1 MLQGCGFKTRPQPM
15 PDQIPPKYFSEPI
28 STYRDTRLRIE
39 WEINDVANVFFEK
52 HSISFQ
58 KKDSIRRQ
66 DTTIPHSSD
75 SDEVP
80 GLLIE
85 EYYGQDNC
93 PDCEDGW
100 LRLEFIPLTSSRFL
114 REGSR
119 LFLYDPGIADT
130 QTPKIRQIRL
140 SWQEDEELLQQMTL
154 MGIPPKP
161 VFPEPVALMV
171 ERISDIEGNDSE
183 DSRIYIEEIYDFGK
197 ILRPLNDEI
206 SDSGRESDNNPDRSL
221 ASVDQAV
228 QLEGNLKPNQPKAI
242 RHRYS
247 FRFSWPAAREGFYQR
262 FPQPGEIVH
271 KTRFYGANLYQ
282 LDSLGTLPEIPLNKT
297 PLQEN
302 HYLFQKDVLTNLP
315 GPSLYEADSHPGVL
329 PRQALFY
336 IDLAAEK
343 EDILLFQLRLVDR
356 LGNEGPSSLPTVISL
371 PRLIIAEKNWS
382 SKGISPFTH

>member
-1 MLQGCGFKTRPQPM
+1 M
-15 PDQIPPKYFSEPI
+15 
-28 STYRDTRLRIE
+28 RIE
-39 WEINDVANVFFEK
+39 WEINDMAYIFFE
-52 HSISFQ
+52 
-58 KKDSIRRQ
+58 KDSIRRQ

-114 REGSR
+114 RVGSR
-119 LFLYDPGIADT
+119 LFLYDPGIAET

-140 SWQEDEELLQQMTL
+140 SWLEDEELLQQMTL

-171 ERISDIEGNDSE
+171 ERITDIEGNDSE
-183 DSRIYIEEIYDFGK
+183 DSGRYVEEIYDFGK

-206 SDSGRESDNNPDRSL
+206 SDSGRESDNNPDRSV
-221 ASVDQAV
+221 AAVDQAV
-228 QLEGNLKPNQPKAI
+228 QQEGELKPNQPKAI

-247 FRFSWPAAREGFYQR
+247 YRFSWPAAREGFYQR

-371 PRLIIAEKNWS
+371 PRLMIAEKNWS

>member
-1 MLQGCGFKTRPQPM
+1 MDQP
-15 PDQIPPKYFSEPI
+15 
-28 STYRDTRLRIE
+28 
-39 WEINDVANVFFEK
+39 
-52 HSISFQ
+52 
-58 KKDSIRRQ
+58 
-66 DTTIPHSSD
+66 
-75 SDEVP
+75 
-80 GLLIE
+80 
-85 EYYGQDNC
+85 
-93 PDCEDGW
+93 
-100 LRLEFIPLTSSRFL
+100 
-114 REGSR
+114 
-119 LFLYDPGIADT
+119 
-130 QTPKIRQIRL
+130 
-140 SWQEDEELLQQMTL
+140 
-154 MGIPPKP
+154 
-161 VFPEPVALMV
+161 
-171 ERISDIEGNDSE
+171 
-183 DSRIYIEEIYDFGK
+183 
-197 ILRPLNDEI
+197 
-206 SDSGRESDNNPDRSL
+206 
-221 ASVDQAV
+221 V
-228 QLEGNLKPNQPKAI
+228 QLEGNLKPNQAKAI
-242 RHRYS
+242 HHRYS

-371 PRLIIAEKNWS
+371 PRLMIAEKNWS

>member
-1 MLQGCGFKTRPQPM
+1 MLQGCGFKTLPQPM
-15 PDQIPPKYFSEPI
+15 LDQIPPKYFSEPI
-28 STYRDTRLRIE
+28 STYRDNRLRIE
-39 WEINDVANVFFEK
+39 WEINDVAHVFFEK
-52 HSISFQ
+52 HSIR
-58 KKDSIRRQ
+58 KL

-100 LRLEFIPLTSSRFL
+100 LRLEFIPITSPRFL

-161 VFPEPVALMV
+161 VFPEPVALIV
-171 ERISDIEGNDSE
+171 ERITDIEGNDSE
-183 DSRIYIEEIYDFGK
+183 GSGIYVEEIYDFGK
-197 ILRPLNDEI
+197 ILHPLNDDN
-206 SDSGRESDNNPDRSL
+206 SYSGRESENNPDRSL
-221 ASVDQAV
+221 ASVDQPV

-247 FRFSWPAAREGFYQR
+247 
-262 FPQPGEIVH
+262 
-271 KTRFYGANLYQ
+271 L
-282 LDSLGTLPEIPLNKT
+282 SLI
-297 PLQEN
+297 
-302 HYLFQKDVLTNLP
+302 H
-315 GPSLYEADSHPGVL
+315 
-329 PRQALFY
+329 
-336 IDLAAEK
+336 I
-343 EDILLFQLRLVDR
+343 
-356 LGNEGPSSLPTVISL
+356 
-371 PRLIIAEKNWS
+371 
-382 SKGISPFTH
+382 

>member
-1 MLQGCGFKTRPQPM
+1 M

-28 STYRDTRLRIE
+28 STYRDNRLRIE
-39 WEINDVANVFFEK
+39 WEINDAAHVFFEK
-52 HSISFQ
+52 HSIRFQ

-171 ERISDIEGNDSE
+171 ERISDIEGNESE
-183 DSRIYIEEIYDFGK
+183 DSGRYAVSYTH
-197 ILRPLNDEI
+197 LRAHE
-206 SDSGRESDNNPDRSL
+206 
-221 ASVDQAV
+221 
-228 QLEGNLKPNQPKAI
+228 
-242 RHRYS
+242 
-247 FRFSWPAAREGFYQR
+247 
-262 FPQPGEIVH
+262 
-271 KTRFYGANLYQ
+271 T
-282 LDSLGTLPEIPLNKT
+282 
-297 PLQEN
+297 
-302 HYLFQKDVLTNLP
+302 
-315 GPSLYEADSHPGVL
+315 
-329 PRQALFY
+329 
-336 IDLAAEK
+336 
-343 EDILLFQLRLVDR
+343 
-356 LGNEGPSSLPTVISL
+356 
-371 PRLIIAEKNWS
+371 
-382 SKGISPFTH
+382 

>member
-39 WEINDVANVFFEK
+39 WEINDAAHVFFE
-52 HSISFQ
+52 
-58 KKDSIRRQ
+58 KDSIRRQ

-114 REGSR
+114 RVGSR

-161 VFPEPVALMV
+161 VFPERVALMV
-171 ERISDIEGNDSE
+171 ERITDIEGNDSE
-183 DSRIYIEEIYDFGK
+183 DSGGYVEEIYDFGK

-206 SDSGRESDNNPDRSL
+206 SDLGREADNNPDRSVAAL
-221 ASVDQAV
+221 DQAV
-228 QLEGNLKPNQPKAI
+228 QQEGELKPNQPKAI

-247 FRFSWPAAREGFYQR
+247 YRF
-262 FPQPGEIVH
+262 
-271 KTRFYGANLYQ
+271 
-282 LDSLGTLPEIPLNKT
+282 
-297 PLQEN
+297 
-302 HYLFQKDVLTNLP
+302 
-315 GPSLYEADSHPGVL
+315 
-329 PRQALFY
+329 
-336 IDLAAEK
+336 
-343 EDILLFQLRLVDR
+343 
-356 LGNEGPSSLPTVISL
+356 
-371 PRLIIAEKNWS
+371 
-382 SKGISPFTH
+382 